1 MYTPTDGAACR
12 VLKIMFLINSLI
24 SGKKQSQLWAKSDA
38 DRQSCRV
45 QSRERVLH
53 GTHTRCDPPVAV
65 QPQISSRGRRPS
77 GSYST
82 TQRKSASI
90 PSRLLPLVSGTHAA
104 TKTRSRRRRRRRIRV
119 RCRGHTR
126 LIHPEFT
133 ASLLRPGAESQQRW
147 RPPLLPTI
155 FLHTTRHTATLCV

>member
-1 MYTPTDGAACR
+1 MG
-12 VLKIMFLINSLI
+12 
-24 SGKKQSQLWAKSDA
+24 
-38 DRQSCRV
+38 
-45 QSRERVLH
+45 
-53 GTHTRCDPPVAV
+53 PVAV

-133 ASLLRPGAESQQRW
+133 ASLLRPGAESQQQW

-155 FLHTTRHTATLCV
+155 FLHDTQHTLCALADPRPGPATQCVAIDFFKVIFVFLIRCVGFLP